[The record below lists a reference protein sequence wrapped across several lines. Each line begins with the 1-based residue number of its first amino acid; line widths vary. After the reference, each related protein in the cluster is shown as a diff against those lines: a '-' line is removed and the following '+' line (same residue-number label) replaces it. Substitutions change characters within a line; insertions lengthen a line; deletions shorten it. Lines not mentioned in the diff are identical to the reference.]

1 MPRVNANKL
10 SIFYSESGS
19 GFPIVFTHGG
29 GGDHSQWDP
38 QMGELSKKYRV
49 VIWDRRNCGQTEPKG
64 APESADL
71 WVADLRA
78 LMDALRNRQAYIGGT
93 SYGGL
98 LTLEFIYRY
107 PKMAKGGIIVSAT
120 GEGYTPSGEYRV
132 AFPSRMADL
141 PNIKVPCLVVQGKND
156 TYFPPAVGE
165 ALARGLANAKLALI
179 DAGHGVNQEKPKEFN
194 KAVLDFL
201 ARVDAR
207 A

>member
-78 LMDALRNRQAYIGGT
+78 LMDALRIRQAYIGGT

-98 LTLEFIYRY
+98 LTL
-107 PKMAKGGIIVSAT
+107 
-120 GEGYTPSGEYRV
+120 
-132 AFPSRMADL
+132 
-141 PNIKVPCLVVQGKND
+141 
-156 TYFPPAVGE
+156 
-165 ALARGLANAKLALI
+165 
-179 DAGHGVNQEKPKEFN
+179 
-194 KAVLDFL
+194 
-201 ARVDAR
+201 
-207 A
+207 